1 MAQDPYFALKDEVEA
16 NVSNTSRLYAHWND
30 LLKGPDTSAAGESF
44 RRESEA
50 LREALLDIDE
60 DLKALQETIGIVES
74 NPAKFHLDARQ
85 INERKQFVLRTQAQV
100 QDMRTAMTSP
110 KSSQRAEN
118 EAREQTLFAKKTLRT
133 TDPYGRTSDDYQMSN
148 QRFIEREAEQQQ
160 SLMRHQDQQ
169 LDGVLDT
176 VGNLKEIATVMGQE
190 MDDQTALLVDLESNV
205 DTTAGKLQLG
215 MRRLNDFIKA
225 NADGKQQ
232 CTILILIIVLILLI
246 FLIIFM

>member
-1 MAQDPYFALKDEVEA
+1 MAEDPYFALKDEVEA
-16 NVSNTSRLYAHWND
+16 NVGNTTRLYAHWTE

-74 NPAKFHLDARQ
+74 NPGKFRLDMRE
-85 INERKQFVLRTQAQV
+85 INARKQFVARTRATV
-100 QDMRTAMTSP
+100 QEMRTAMTSP
-110 KSSQRAEN
+110 TSSKRAEN
-118 EAREQTLFAKKTLRT
+118 DGREALFAKKSVRT
-133 TDPYGRTSDDYQMSN
+133 TDPYGRTQEDYQMSN
-148 QRFIEREAEQQQ
+148 QRFIEREAQQQQ
-160 SLMRHQDQQ
+160 SLMQHQDQQ

-176 VGNLKEIATVMGQE
+176 VGNLKEIATYVLMVLRFRR
-190 MDDQTALLVDLESNV
+190 LLVDLESNV

-225 NADGKQQ
+225 NADTKQQ
-232 CTILILIIVLILLI
+232 WTILILIIVLILLI
-246 FLIIFM
+246 VLIIMF

>member
-1 MAQDPYFALKDEVEA
+1 MAEDPYFALKDEVEA
-16 NVSNTSRLYAHWND
+16 NVGNTTRLYAHWTE

-74 NPAKFHLDARQ
+74 NPGKFRLDMRE
-85 INERKQFVLRTQAQV
+85 INARKQFVARTRATV
-100 QDMRTAMTSP
+100 QEMRTAMTSP
-110 KSSQRAEN
+110 TSSKRAEN
-118 EAREQTLFAKKTLRT
+118 DGREALFAKKSVRT
-133 TDPYGRTSDDYQMSN
+133 TDPYGRTQEDYQMSN
-148 QRFIEREAEQQQ
+148 QRFIEREAQQQQ
-160 SLMRHQDQQ
+160 SLMQHQDQQ

-176 VGNLKEIATVMGQE
+176 VGNLKEIATVMGRE

-225 NADGKQQ
+225 NADTKQQ
-232 CTILILIIVLILLI
+232 WTILILIIVLILLI
-246 FLIIFM
+246 VLIIMF